1 MKRLKTLGVTGL
13 VATSIILG
21 PQGAC
26 PAVEA
31 SARWLAQVE
40 PRIKAIYETDEFHL
54 HSFGASWLP
63 DGSGYLKLETPDDGS
78 GAEIA
83 RYDSASGEDGSGH
96 WLYEPESVALRPVK
110 AVRGA
115 RFDANAFSPNERR
128 LLGSRGPDLIVYD
141 MAGDPTY
148 PKMNIH
154 YGYTS
159 S

>member
-1 MKRLKTLGVTGL
+1 MRVSIFNHVIGPGTRWPSSSTCAAALRIGCL
-13 VATSIILG
+13 V
-21 PQGAC
+21 
-26 PAVEA
+26 
-31 SARWLAQVE
+31 
-40 PRIKAIYETDEFHL
+40 YETDEFHL
-54 HSFGASWLP
+54 RSFGATWLP
-63 DGSGYLKLETPDDGS
+63 DASGYLKLETPADGS

-83 RYDSASGEDGSGH
+83 RYDSASGEDGSDH